1 MAIESQNVIKMRDKP
16 HLINKGMA
24 VLIEYMVAKEVVG
37 SGEVIGGFID
47 SKLRAIFG
55 TIRIIIC

>member
-1 MAIESQNVIKMRDKP
+1 MRDKP

-47 SKLRAIFG
+47 SMLRAIFG